1 MTQMYDIFITLV
13 LLGLKN
19 LKEEDIDS
27 AFQKAEEGDG
37 SLDKTELIKMLAILN
52 IKAGD
57 FHVREIKSIV
67 LLIIFLLWWILGGVI
82 FSSVEGCL

>member
-1 MTQMYDIFITLV
+1 MYDIFITLV